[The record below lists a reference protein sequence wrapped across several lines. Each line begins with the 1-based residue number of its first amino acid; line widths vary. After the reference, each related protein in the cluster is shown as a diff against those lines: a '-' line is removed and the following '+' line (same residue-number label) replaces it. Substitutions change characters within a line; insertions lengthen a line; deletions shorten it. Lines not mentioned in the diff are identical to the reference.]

1 MMYICKKCVEV
12 DEVQKE
18 VEKLNI
24 GLEVC
29 NYCHSKSIVAPK
41 DSIFS
46 FIENNFFEA
55 IISIDECSQRESS
68 SFLGGSDDLYV
79 KEIWEIIHDI
89 GLKNETLE
97 SDLSTYLS
105 EQLDVKN
112 KLFTLDDGTLEDNLY
127 QNKWLKF
134 IDSISHGKR
143 FFNFEVSHFLD
154 DLFSV
159 IHDNNHVHDSIC
171 TVLEPNESLFRARIA
186 NSKIERESIITDPAN
201 QLGAVPAKLA
211 SDQRMTPNGISA
223 FYASSDRE
231 TCFSEVRAITG
242 DLVISG
248 EFTVNHPLKFLDLRK
263 VEELSKKDHH
273 PFEHDFLKKSHK
285 SQFLKRLM
293 FLLSKPA
300 SKRKNSNYLE
310 TQVIFEYF
318 RVNFGSDISGL
329 IFSSVQ
335 TGLDGLNVVLFPEK
349 SNVNSFTYNKER
361 KIVFR
366 ESHHQD
372 DSFYSYSLKFVEKL
386 PVQESQANLSFV
398 RDSLELHY
406 IEAVKTIARK
416 QHILVLDDFDF
427 ENIDF

>member
-1 MMYICKKCVEV
+1 MKYICKECVEV

-18 VEKLNI
+18 VERLSI
-24 GLEVC
+24 GLELC
-29 NYCHSKSIVAPK
+29 NYCNFKNVVAPK
-41 DSIFS
+41 ESVFS

-55 IISIDECSQRESS
+55 IISIDECSPQESS
-68 SFLGGSDDLYV
+68 SFWGGSNDLYV
-79 KEIWEIIHDI
+79 KEIWEIIHDL
-89 GLKNETLE
+89 GLKNEMLE
-97 SDLSTYLS
+97 SDLSNYLS
-105 EQLDVKN
+105 GQLDVED
-112 KLFTLDDGTLEDNLY
+112 KLFTLNDGTLDDNLY
-127 QNKWLKF
+127 QNKWLSF

-143 FFNFEVSHFLD
+143 FFNFEVSQFLD

-159 IHDNNHVHDSIC
+159 IHDNKLVHDSIC

-186 NSKIERESIITDPAN
+186 NSKMERESIISDPAN
-201 QLGAVPAKLA
+201 QLGPVPANLA

-263 VEELSKKDHH
+263 VEELSKKEHH
-273 PFEHDFLKKSHK
+273 PFEYDFLKKSHK
-285 SQFLKRLM
+285 NQFLKRLM

-318 RVNFGSDISGL
+318 RVNFGGDISGL

-335 TGLDGLNVVLFPEK
+335 TGLDGLNIVLFPEK
-349 SNVNSFTYNKER
+349 SDVNSFTYNNER
-361 KIVFR
+361 KIIFR

-372 DSFYSYSLKFVEKL
+372 NNFYSYSLKFVEKL
-386 PVQESQANLSFV
+386 PLQESKANLSFV

-416 QHILVLDDFDF
+416 QNILVIDDIDFD
-427 ENIDF
+427 NIPF